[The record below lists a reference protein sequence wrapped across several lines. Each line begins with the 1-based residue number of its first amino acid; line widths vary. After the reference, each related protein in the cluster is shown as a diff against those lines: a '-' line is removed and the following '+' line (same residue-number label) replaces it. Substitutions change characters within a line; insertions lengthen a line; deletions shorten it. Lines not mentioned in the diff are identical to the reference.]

1 MNKIIITALITL
13 YVMFSLYGIIN
24 TLDNREER
32 WSWLSTLD
40 IICRINTYILGFLM
54 MFGCLFLI
62 VGSIL
67 YGG

>member
-13 YVMFSLYGIIN
+13 YVMFSLYGMIN
-24 TLDNREER
+24 ALDNEGIH

-40 IICRINTYILGFLM
+40 KICKINTYILGFLM